1 MKARTKKNLE
11 DFFKRN
17 NQLIPIKKEI
27 LEICEAITYCYE
39 NGGQVLIC
47 GNGGSS
53 SDSDH
58 IVGELMKGFLL
69 QRPLEKK
76 LIERFKSLYGEYG
89 EDISK
94 KLQRALPAISLN
106 TQTALI
112 SAFNNDVDPDL
123 TYAQQVMGYGR
134 CGDIV
139 IGISTS
145 GNAINVYNALITGKA
160 IGAKTIAFTGR
171 DGGKISKISDYSF
184 IAPEKET
191 YLIQEYHLIVYHFV
205 CMYVESELFDL

>member
-1 MKARTKKNLE
+1 MKDRTANYLE
-11 DFFKRN
+11 KFFKSSK
-17 NQLIPIKKEI
+17 QLLSMKKDI
-27 LEICEAITYCYE
+27 LEICEAITYCYK
-39 NGGQVLIC
+39 NGGQVLVC

-69 QRPLEKK
+69 QRPLGKK
-76 LIERFKSLYGEYG
+76 IIERFGSLYGEYG
-89 EDISK
+89 VNISK
-94 KLQRALPAISLN
+94 KLQGALPAIALN

-123 TYAQQVMGYGR
+123 TYAQQVMGYGKL
-134 CGDIV
+134 GDIV

-145 GNAINVYNALITGKA
+145 GNAINVYNALITGKV

-171 DGGKISKISDYSF
+171 DGGRISKVSDYSF
-184 IAPEKET
+184 IAPEEET
-191 YLIQEYHLIVYHFV
+191 YLIQEYHLMIYHFV
-205 CMYVESELFDL
+205 CMYVESELFEM